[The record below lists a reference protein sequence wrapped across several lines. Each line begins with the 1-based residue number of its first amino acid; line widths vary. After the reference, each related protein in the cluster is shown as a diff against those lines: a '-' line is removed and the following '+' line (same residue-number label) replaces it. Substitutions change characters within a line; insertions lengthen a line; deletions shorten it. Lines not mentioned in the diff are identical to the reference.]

1 MLNLNVRAQR
11 GLSLIELM
19 VSIVIGL
26 IVVLGAIQVYITTA
40 RGGIDSTRSNRLT
53 QDLRAVLGI
62 MMDDV
67 RRAGHMADP
76 TALATNPFTVVVG
89 GRTDLLVTA
98 NCVRYSYD
106 ATWNGGAANVV
117 DAGTDFAGFRYAGNA
132 VQFMVSTTNN
142 STANCN
148 DDLGWENVTDPSVVN
163 VTAMSFDVV
172 GSKCIYFVPTAYDEN
187 DATTYTSWSTTSG
200 TTSACTAGS
209 PGAPSSIPAGQTLI
223 EVRNVRIS
231 ITAQHASDPTLTRTL
246 ADTVTL
252 RNHRVFTN

>member
-26 IVVLGAIQVYITTA
+26 IVVLGAIQVYVTTA
-40 RGGIDSTRSNRLT
+40 RGGVDSTRSNRLT

-76 TALATNPFTVVVG
+76 TALATNPFTVAG
-89 GRTDLLVTA
+89 TDLVVA
-98 NCVRYSYD
+98 ADCIRYSYD

-142 STANCN
+142 TTANCG
-148 DDLGWENVTDPSVVN
+148 DALGWENVTDPSVVN
-163 VTAMSFDVV
+163 VTAMSFDVT
-172 GSKCIYFVPTAYDEN
+172 GSKCIAFDPTTYDEN
-187 DATTYTSWSTTSG
+187 DATTYQSWATTGG
-200 TTSACTAGS
+200 TVSACTAGS
-209 PGAPSSIPAGQTLI
+209 AGAPSPFPTGLTLI

-231 ITAQHASDPTLTRTL
+231 LTAQHAADPTLTRTL